1 MFCGW
6 KMIEFSL
13 LAGAGTSCPTPARWT
28 MDSLDTYDLLWTRL
42 LSNKIRRPLF
52 CFPFKD
58 RLHPKS
64 FGAAISFLQHQM
76 FRRVWLDEVF
86 SSSFKTICC
95 KKFFWKET
103 FIIKLSWTTFFG
115 LNFLD
120 GGSTFKHVFPDFRTN
135 RIRKT
140 GCFHLGRILGPRG
153 AQRHLK
159 HEDRSS
165 GSANSYLT
173 LLLF

>member
-1 MFCGW
+1 M
-6 KMIEFSL
+6 FSL
-13 LAGAGTSCPTPARWT
+13 WWDALVWRGKMKKHSKRQRIVEIDPLSTIYDHCPSYNLKPLAGAGTSCPTPARWT

-86 SSSFKTICC
+86 SSSYKLFAVKNSFK
-95 KKFFWKET
+95 KRLLL
-103 FIIKLSWTTFFG
+103 LS
-115 LNFLD
+115 LARQLFLD
-120 GGSTFKHVFPDFRTN
+120 
-135 RIRKT
+135 
-140 GCFHLGRILGPRG
+140 
-153 AQRHLK
+153 
-159 HEDRSS
+159 
-165 GSANSYLT
+165 
-173 LLLF
+173 